1 MSPLIGVKTSLKLA
15 WITVSENTENVAF
28 FKYCNKYKYSGRS
41 ANHPQIKCL
50 ILFSNPQDT
59 SGARMTGRST
69 ARKNGTGAK
78 SRQGQDSAGAVVADR
93 GSGQA
98 WGGTMGRSRYRVHR
112 SIFFPSHQ
120 IPKNRI

>member
-28 FKYCNKYKYSGRS
+28 FKYCNIYKYSSRS

-59 SGARMTGRST
+59 SGARMTWT
-69 ARKNGTGAK
+69 IDGAGK
-78 SRQGQDSAGAVVADR
+78 RY
-93 GSGQA
+93 
-98 WGGTMGRSRYRVHR
+98 GGEKPPRSRLGRGWC
-112 SIFFPSHQ
+112 SSG
-120 IPKNRI
+120 